1 MYLIKNYPPMPL
13 QKIKYKYHLAT
24 YKLQTYTINKIKVN
38 NNQSKQKENKN
49 NYMHNIIKAQQ
60 IKLL

>member
-1 MYLIKNYPPMPL
+1 MYR
-13 QKIKYKYHLAT
+13 
-24 YKLQTYTINKIKVN
+24 LQTYTINKIKVN